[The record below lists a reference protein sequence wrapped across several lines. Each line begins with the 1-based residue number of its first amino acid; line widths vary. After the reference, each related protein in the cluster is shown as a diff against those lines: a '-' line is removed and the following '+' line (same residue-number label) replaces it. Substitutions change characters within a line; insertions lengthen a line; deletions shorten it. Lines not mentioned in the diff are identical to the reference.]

1 MCLLG
6 VHVEMPSQQC
16 YRYIQIQQKRPGW
29 RYKCGS
35 HHCLGL
41 FKAMRPDEIIKDV
54 SVVRREEVQ
63 RLSPGT
69 PRVRGRGKRW
79 NQRKIQRE
87 EEAASEEEEA
97 RWAVLEAE
105 RRAVSGRRE

>member
-1 MCLLG
+1 
-6 VHVEMPSQQC
+6 
-16 YRYIQIQQKRPGW
+16 
-29 RYKCGS
+29 
-35 HHCLGL
+35 
-41 FKAMRPDEIIKDV
+41 MRPDEIIKDV

-69 PRVRGRGKRW
+69 PCVRGRGKRW